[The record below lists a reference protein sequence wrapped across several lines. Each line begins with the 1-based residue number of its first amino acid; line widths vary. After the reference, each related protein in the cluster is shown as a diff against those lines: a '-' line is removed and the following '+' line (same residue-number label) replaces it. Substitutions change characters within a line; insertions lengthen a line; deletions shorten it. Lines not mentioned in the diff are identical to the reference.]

1 MKPDEGWDPE
11 NKVHGQFT
19 YFHANI
25 EDGEYLEFTFND
37 NCGFHMYVT
46 EDTLVQIYK
55 KLDDLVLEEWEVG
68 GDFMM
73 EQQIEFTSNNE
84 LMLNFD
90 HNYIFLKFSS
100 KIEMKEFF
108 AYFKKE
114 IESSLELDKQSI
126 LKAETSGGKT
136 KIAEGMVSGFS
147 REYIE
152 KEELAK
158 IQDMENFKIYKNAM
172 RNKSYT
178 DIEKDFQKIVDEIP
192 LGLRMTYH
200 KIFRV
205 IEQRFS
211 QYISDT
217 TKIPI
222 GNLPSVFWRRRD
234 LAQYE
239 KEDME
244 LAEFSRDFYSKFNP
258 PFEVIREAKSQVIS
272 IVGKELE
279 KHDKITRSK
288 IKAILVER
296 GYPVAGVIDTIYE
309 KYKK

>member
-1 MKPDEGWDPE
+1 MKPE
-11 NKVHGQFT
+11 NKAHGQFT
-19 YFHANI
+19 YFQAII
-25 EDGEYLEFTFND
+25 EDEYLVLDFND

-126 LKAETSGGKT
+126 LKAETRGSKT
-136 KIAEGMVSGFS
+136 IIAEDSLS
-147 REYIE
+147 LLSKE
-152 KEELAK
+152 EELAK

-288 IKAILVER
+288 IRIILVER
-296 GYPVAGVIDTIYE
+296 GYPVAGVLDTIYE
-309 KYKK
+309 KYRK

>member
-1 MKPDEGWDPE
+1 MKPE

-19 YFHANI
+19 YFHFI
-25 EDGEYLEFTFND
+25 IQDMEIQLTFND
-37 NCGFHMYVT
+37 DCGYWTQVT
-46 EDTLVQIYK
+46 EDALIQIYK
-55 KLDDLVLEEWEVG
+55 ELDDVITGKEQVCPA
-68 GDFMM
+68 DFMM
-73 EQQIEFTSNNE
+73 EQQIEFTLNNE

-126 LKAETSGGKT
+126 LKAEIIGDKT
-136 KIAEGMVSGFS
+136 IVPEDNSLL
-147 REYIE
+147 R
-152 KEELAK
+152 LNP
-158 IQDMENFKIYKNAM
+158 QDIENFKIFNNAM
-172 RNKSYT
+172 RNKPLT
-178 DIEKDFQKIVDEIP
+178 EIEKDFLKIVDKIP
-192 LGLRMTYH
+192 LGEKAHPHTLHIYGRWH
-200 KIFRV
+200 K
-205 IEQRFS
+205 
-211 QYISDT
+211 YISEIIKLPVEQWSFFS
-217 TKIPI
+217 KIRSNPRSLGI
-222 GNLPSVFWRRRD
+222 
-234 LAQYE
+234 E
-239 KEDME
+239 KEDMDLINSFE
-244 LAEFSRDFYSKFNP
+244 DLEKNFLSRQFYEK
-258 PFEVIREAKSQVIS
+258 VLQEAKSQVIS

>member
-1 MKPDEGWDPE
+1 MKPE
-11 NKVHGQFT
+11 NKAHGQFT
-19 YFHANI
+19 YFQAII
-25 EDGEYLEFTFND
+25 EDEYLVLDFND
-37 NCGFHMYVT
+37 NCGFHMYIT
-46 EDTLVQIYK
+46 DDTLVQIYK

-126 LKAETSGGKT
+126 LKAEIIGDKT
-136 KIAEGMVSGFS
+136 IVPEDNSLL
-147 REYIE
+147 RLNPQDIE
-152 KEELAK
+152 NFK
-158 IQDMENFKIYKNAM
+158 QDIENFKIYKNAM

-192 LGLRMTYH
+192 LGLRMNYY
-200 KIFRV
+200 KLWEPINQCFRKYV
-205 IEQRFS
+205 SEI
-211 QYISDT
+211 
-217 TKIPI
+217 TKVPI
-222 GNLPSVFWRRRD
+222 GNVGSLFGRMKD
-234 LAQYE
+234 AHDHHFEGFE
-239 KEDME
+239 KEDMD
-244 LAEFSRDFYSKFNP
+244 LINFSRDFHKKFIWSLQFHN
-258 PFEVIREAKSQVIS
+258 EVIREAKSQVIS

-279 KHDKITRSK
+279 KHDKI
-288 IKAILVER
+288 
-296 GYPVAGVIDTIYE
+296 
-309 KYKK
+309 

>member
-1 MKPDEGWDPE
+1 MKPE
-11 NKVHGQFT
+11 NKAHGQFT

-114 IESSLELDKQSI
+114 IESSLELDKQAI
-126 LKAETSGGKT
+126 LKAETRGGKT
-136 KIAEGMVSGFS
+136 MVPESNES
-147 REYIE
+147 RL
-152 KEELAK
+152 KP
-158 IQDMENFKIYKNAM
+158 QDIENFKIFKSAM
-172 RNKSYT
+172 RNKPLT
-178 DIEKDFQKIVDEIP
+178 EIEKDFLKIVDKIP
-192 LGLRMTYH
+192 LGQ
-200 KIFRV
+200 KADPNRV
-205 IEQRFS
+205 HIYGLWKK
-211 QYISDT
+211 YISEIIKLRDDQ
-217 TKIPI
+217 
-222 GNLPSVFWRRRD
+222 WRFRWLIRTD
-234 LAQYE
+234 MDHARSLGIE
-239 KEDME
+239 EEDMDLISSFEDLQRE
-244 LAEFSRDFYSKFNP
+244 LMVGREFKN
-258 PFEVIREAKSQVIS
+258 EVVQEAKSQIIS

-309 KYKK
+309 KYRK

>member
-1 MKPDEGWDPE
+1 MKPE
-11 NKVHGQFT
+11 NKAHGQFT
-19 YFHANI
+19 YFQAII
-25 EDGEYLEFTFND
+25 EDREYLVLNFND
-37 NCGFHMYVT
+37 KCSLHLSVT
-46 EDTLVQIYK
+46 EDTLIQFYK
-55 KLDDLVLEEWEVG
+55 EIDDEGGNIVSFDTG
-68 GDFMM
+68 GDNDLRL
-73 EQQIEFTSNNE
+73 I
-84 LMLNFD
+84 FD
-90 HNYIFLKFSS
+90 EHYIYLQFSS
-100 KIEMKEFF
+100 EIEIKEFF

-114 IESSLELDKQSI
+114 IESSLELDKQAI
-126 LKAETSGGKT
+126 LKAETRGDKT
-136 KIAEGMVSGFS
+136 KIAEDSLS
-147 REYIE
+147 LLSKE
-152 KEELAK
+152 EELAK
-158 IQDMENFKIYKNAM
+158 IRDMENFKIYKNAM

-309 KYKK
+309 KYKNN

>member
-1 MKPDEGWDPE
+1 
-11 NKVHGQFT
+11 
-19 YFHANI
+19 
-25 EDGEYLEFTFND
+25 
-37 NCGFHMYVT
+37 
-46 EDTLVQIYK
+46 
-55 KLDDLVLEEWEVG
+55 
-68 GDFMM
+68 
-73 EQQIEFTSNNE
+73 
-84 LMLNFD
+84 
-90 HNYIFLKFSS
+90 
-100 KIEMKEFF
+100 MKEFF

-114 IESSLELDKQSI
+114 IESSLELDKQAI

-136 KIAEGMVSGFS
+136 KIAEDSPSDFDKLHDQFAQ
-147 REYIE
+147 E
-152 KEELAK
+152 EELAK
-158 IQDMENFKIYKNAM
+158 IRDMENFKIYKNAM

-192 LGLRMTYH
+192 LGLRMNHY

-205 IEQRFS
+205 IEQRLP

-222 GNLPSVFWRRRD
+222 GNIPSLFWRIRD
-234 LAQYE
+234 SAQFE

-244 LAEFSRDFYSKFNP
+244 LVEFSRDFYSKFNP

>member
-1 MKPDEGWDPE
+1 MKPE
-11 NKVHGQFT
+11 NKAHGQFT
-19 YFHANI
+19 YFQAII
-25 EDGEYLEFTFND
+25 EDEYLVLDFND

-126 LKAETSGGKT
+126 LKAEIIGDKT
-136 KIAEGMVSGFS
+136 IVPEDNSLL
-147 REYIE
+147 R
-152 KEELAK
+152 LNP
-158 IQDMENFKIYKNAM
+158 QDIENFKIFNNAM
-172 RNKSYT
+172 RNKPLT
-178 DIEKDFQKIVDEIP
+178 EIEKDFLKIVDKIP
-192 LGLRMTYH
+192 LGEKAHPHTLHIYGRWH
-200 KIFRV
+200 K
-205 IEQRFS
+205 
-211 QYISDT
+211 YISEIIKLPVEQWSFFS
-217 TKIPI
+217 KIRSNPRSLGI
-222 GNLPSVFWRRRD
+222 
-234 LAQYE
+234 E
-239 KEDME
+239 KEDMDLINSFE
-244 LAEFSRDFYSKFNP
+244 DLEKNFLSRQFYEK
-258 PFEVIREAKSQVIS
+258 VLQEAKSQVIS

-288 IKAILVER
+288 IKTILVER

>member
-1 MKPDEGWDPE
+1 MKPE
-11 NKVHGQFT
+11 NKAHGQFT
-19 YFHANI
+19 YFQAII
-25 EDGEYLEFTFND
+25 EDEYLVLDFND

-126 LKAETSGGKT
+126 LKAETRGSKT
-136 KIAEGMVSGFS
+136 IIAEDSLS
-147 REYIE
+147 LLSKE
-152 KEELAK
+152 EELAK

-288 IKAILVER
+288 IRIILVER

>member
-1 MKPDEGWDPE
+1 MKPE
-11 NKVHGQFT
+11 NKAHGQFT

-136 KIAEGMVSGFS
+136 KIAEDSPSDFNKLHDQFAQ
-147 REYIE
+147 E
-152 KEELAK
+152 EELAK
-158 IQDMENFKIYKNAM
+158 IRDMENFKIYKNAM

-205 IEQRFS
+205 IEQRFAK
-211 QYISDT
+211 YISEI
-217 TKIPI
+217 TKVPI
-222 GNLPSVFWRRRD
+222 ENAGSLFWRMIRTN
-234 LAQYE
+234 YEFE

-244 LAEFSRDFYSKFNP
+244 LVEFSRDFYSKFNP
-258 PFEVIREAKSQVIS
+258 PFEVIREAKLQVIS

-288 IKAILVER
+288 IRIILVER

>member
-1 MKPDEGWDPE
+1 MKPE
-11 NKVHGQFT
+11 NKAHGQFT

-114 IESSLELDKQSI
+114 IESSLELDKQAI
-126 LKAETSGGKT
+126 LKAETRGDKT
-136 KIAEGMVSGFS
+136 KIADDSLSLLSKE
-147 REYIE
+147 
-152 KEELAK
+152 EELAK
-158 IQDMENFKIYKNAM
+158 IRDMENFKIYKNAM

-192 LGLRMTYH
+192 LKLRMNYY
-200 KIFRV
+200 KLWEPIRQCFGK
-205 IEQRFS
+205 
-211 QYISDT
+211 YISEI
-217 TKIPI
+217 TKVPI
-222 GNLPSVFWRRRD
+222 GNVGSLFGRMKD
-234 LAQYE
+234 AQSHHFEGFE
-239 KEDME
+239 KEDID
-244 LAEFSRDFYSKFNP
+244 LINFSRDFYSKFVYSLQFHN
-258 PFEVIREAKSQVIS
+258 EVIREAKSQVIS

-288 IKAILVER
+288 IKTILYER
-296 GYPVAGVIDTIYE
+296 GFPVAGVIDAIYE
-309 KYKK
+309 KYRK

>member
-1 MKPDEGWDPE
+1 MKPE
-11 NKVHGQFT
+11 NKAHGQFT
-19 YFHANI
+19 YFQAII
-25 EDGEYLEFTFND
+25 EDGEYLVLDFND

-114 IESSLELDKQSI
+114 IESSLELDKQAI
-126 LKAETSGGKT
+126 LKAETRGDKT
-136 KIAEGMVSGFS
+136 KIAEDSLS
-147 REYIE
+147 LLSKE
-152 KEELAK
+152 EELAK
-158 IQDMENFKIYKNAM
+158 IRDMENFKIYKNAM

-234 LAQYE
+234 LAQFE

-244 LAEFSRDFYSKFNP
+244 LVEFSRDFYSKFNP

-288 IKAILVER
+288 IRIILVER